1 MNTELRKN
9 AKNEFEKNFFKLM
22 NNSVFGKTME
32 NVRNHRDIKLVTSEK
47 RRKRLV
53 SEPNYHSC
61 KKFSDH
67 LMAIEMKKTRVK
79 ITKPLYLGM
88 SILDISKTLMY
99 EFWYDYISPKYGD
112 RTKLCYTDTDSF
124 INIKTEYFSEEISN
138 DVEKWFDRSN
148 YDENDKRPVPTG
160 KNKKVPGL
168 FKDEFGGKIMTEVI
182 ALRPKA

>member
-22 NNSVFGKTME
+22 NNSIFGKAME

-67 LMAIEMKKTRVK
+67 LMAIEIKKTKVK
-79 ITKPLYLGM
+79 MNKPLYLGM

-99 EFWYDYISPKYGD
+99 KFLYDYFKPKYRD
-112 RTKLCYTDTDSF
+112 REKLCYTDTDSF
-124 INIKTEYFSEEISN
+124 IINIIPEDFCQDISN
-138 DVEKWFDRSN
+138 DVEKWFDTSN
-148 YDENDKRPVPTG
+148 YDKNDKRPLPVA
-160 KNKKVPGL
+160 KKIRKYQVFL
-168 FKDEFGGKIMTEVI
+168 KMNWEEK
-182 ALRPKA
+182 